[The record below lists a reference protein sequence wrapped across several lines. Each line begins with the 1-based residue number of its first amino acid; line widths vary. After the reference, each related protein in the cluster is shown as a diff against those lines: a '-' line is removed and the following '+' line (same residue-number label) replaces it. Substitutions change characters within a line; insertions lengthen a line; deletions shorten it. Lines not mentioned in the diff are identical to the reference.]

1 MTDLSLEEYKAR
13 KLSRQELKCLLQK
26 EAENLLGSD
35 FLRRNRSEMEFRSQS
50 QGLRSWIWFLK
61 KEKKPFI
68 FSRRGLRIFTLR

>member
-13 KLSRQELKCLLQK
+13 KLSRQELKSVLQR

-35 FLRRNRSEMEFRSQS
+35 FLRRNRSRMEFRPPF

-61 KEKKPFI
+61 KERKPFI
-68 FSRRGLRIFTLR
+68 VSRRGLRIFTLR